1 MNAPHPDAVVEPL
14 LRLRATAQ
22 VSAPG
27 AGAPRRAEIEF
38 IVGVGSGGFIPLEG
52 LLLGRR
58 PGEAVSFRLRAAE
71 LDVFCG
77 HLGLVLA
84 PLLAGLEEAEVR
96 LDLRAVERPAQREIL
111 RAMAEAASCGP
122 ACGCGCGPE

>member
-1 MNAPHPDAVVEPL
+1 MNAPHPGAAVEPL
-14 LRLRATAQ
+14 TRLRATAQ
-22 VSAPG
+22 VLAAG
-27 AGAPRRAEIEF
+27 AGAPRRTELQF

-58 PGEAVSFRLRAAE
+58 PGETVSFRLRAAE
-71 LDVFCG
+71 LEGFCG
-77 HLGLVLA
+77 HLGLLLA

-96 LDLRAVERPAQREIL
+96 LELQAVERPAPREIL